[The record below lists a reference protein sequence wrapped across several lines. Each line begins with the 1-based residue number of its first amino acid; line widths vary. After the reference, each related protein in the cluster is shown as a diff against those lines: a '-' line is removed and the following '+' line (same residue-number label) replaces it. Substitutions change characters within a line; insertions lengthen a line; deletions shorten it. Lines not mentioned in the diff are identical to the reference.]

1 MSEPVTDF
9 AQLYVFVC
17 AVSPV
22 VLALVLQLIFGL
34 HLMVELLLH
43 LMKLFLK
50 LLLQMTRKKYYYLI
64 VDPIFY
70 YMFFFFLNASSVT
83 IVLGF
88 LVAMH
93 NNETFA
99 YKDDLKHLLLSCCQS
114 NNPFPR
120 SYPYSPL
127 NPPQSSFYFP
137 SAA

>member
-50 LLLQMTRKKYYYLI
+50 LLLQMTRKKILLSNCRSHLLLH
-64 VDPIFY
+64 V
-70 YMFFFFLNASSVT
+70 FFFFKCLFGYHS
-83 IVLGF
+83 IRIFG
-88 LVAMH
+88 
-93 NNETFA
+93 
-99 YKDDLKHLLLSCCQS
+99 
-114 NNPFPR
+114 
-120 SYPYSPL
+120 SY
-127 NPPQSSFYFP
+127 
-137 SAA
+137 A